1 MDSLFPAAGFSL
13 TPCEVGDRQAGGGAG
28 SSLQPSDGQVP
39 WGCTGR
45 PCPRL
50 SPPPLSLPSTELAV
64 RKMRQDLKILPVVK
78 QIDTVAAE
86 WPAQT
91 NYLYLTYN
99 GREHDLSFRE
109 PHVMVIGS
117 GVYRIGSSVE
127 FDWCAVGCI
136 QELRK
141 VRAQGFRPGGLWD
154 PGLDPAANPPP
165 DASCRWASKLSW

>member
-1 MDSLFPAAGFSL
+1 MCF
-13 TPCEVGDRQAGGGAG
+13 
-28 SSLQPSDGQVP
+28 
-39 WGCTGR
+39 
-45 PCPRL
+45 
-50 SPPPLSLPSTELAV
+50 STELAV
-64 RKMRQDLKILPVVK
+64 RKMRHDLKILPVVK

-91 NYLYLTYN
+91 NYLYLSYN
-99 GREHDLSFRE
+99 GTEHDLVFHE

-141 VRAQGFRPGGLWD
+141 VNTWMLLLQRHF
-154 PGLDPAANPPP
+154 LDM
-165 DASCRWASKLSW
+165 SGVFLVHLVS